1 MMAENTTAPGS
12 TCSRTNAFPAEGV
25 VEGVEEMEGE
35 DVREGVGV
43 LEAVRVDDMVDVALM
58 APLNEEVGESDS
70 DAVVLMVVVASVA
83 VGLEG
88 AVAAPVGDA
97 VSEGSLVAL
106 PVGEKDAASERC
118 EERVPQRD
126 ATGDPVS
133 GEIVAVDEDVGDRDT
148 RPLREAL
155 AHGEP
160 LRENSALRDTDAQPL
175 PRGEGLRDG
184 AGGSVAVAPRVGAA
198 VGAGGK
204 VAVAPRVGIA
214 GAVPYCDDEPP
225 TVGTSVVVRDAV
237 EAAESTG
244 KDVAEGAPP
253 EGDGGEEGVS

>member
-160 LRENSALRDTDAQPL
+160 LREKSALRDTDA
-175 PRGEGLRDG
+175 RDG

-244 KDVAEGAPP
+244 KDVAEGALP